1 MKGERR
7 AIAEEGQEL
16 QQLLGPLPGW
26 GLRWGITAVF
36 LFAAIFLLLA
46 WLVKYP
52 DVIEAR
58 VVILA
63 EAPPVRLAARQDGQL
78 SHLLVADQQAVQAG
92 QLLAVL
98 ENPAV
103 LADVDT
109 LAKWLAAINQHG
121 LPEALSGLLLPAGL
135 QLGSLQHTYAALAQQ
150 LDDYRYFRQQTGTA
164 QRAASL
170 ETQLDYQRQL
180 QGSLQ
185 KQRQMLSQ
193 ETELAQR
200 DYQRDQDLLKTGG
213 ASQADVEASQTAYL
227 HYLRQGE
234 ALQAE
239 LLHNKLQEEALQ
251 TRLIEL
257 RQSRAEQEI
266 EKELAARRLLVQL
279 QAELDAWRQLYLFIA
294 PFSGQVS
301 MSQPWSERQ
310 YIRTNE
316 LLLAIVPGKGSGP
329 LLAKGILPAAGAG
342 KARPGMAAHLFL
354 DAYPHQEYGIIKGE
368 LRRIALLPEQG
379 SYQIEIALPDS
390 LVTAYGRGIPFAPE
404 LGARAEIITEER
416 RVLERV
422 LQEVFSLL
430 KPSK

>member
-36 LFAAIFLLLA
+36 LFAALFLLLA

-58 VVILA
+58 VSILA

-78 SHLLVADQQAVQAG
+78 SQLLVADQQAVQAG

-98 ENPAV
+98 ENPAA

-109 LAKWLAAINQHG
+109 LAKWLDVINQHG
-121 LPEALSGLLLPAGL
+121 LPEALPAGL

-150 LDDYRYFRQQTGTA
+150 LDDYRYFRQQAGTA
-164 QRAASL
+164 QRIASL

-185 KQRQMLSQ
+185 KQRQMLSE

-200 DYQRDQDLLKTGG
+200 DYQRNQGLLKTGG

-234 ALQAE
+234 ALHAE

-279 QAELDAWRQLYLFIA
+279 QAELAAWRQLYLFIA
-294 PFSGQVS
+294 PFDGQVS

-310 YIRTNE
+310 FIRTNE
-316 LLLAIVPGKGSGP
+316 LLLAIVPEKGSRP

-390 LVTAYGRGIPFAPE
+390 LVTAYGRGIPFAQE